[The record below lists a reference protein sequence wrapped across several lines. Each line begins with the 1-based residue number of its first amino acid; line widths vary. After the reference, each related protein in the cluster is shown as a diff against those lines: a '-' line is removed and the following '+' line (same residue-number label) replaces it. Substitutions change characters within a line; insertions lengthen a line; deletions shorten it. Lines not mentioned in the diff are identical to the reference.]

1 MDSSAPVIPRP
12 TIPAE
17 LRSEPRSEAQP
28 DAQSP
33 AHPRP
38 AWVAMS
44 FCATACLLVGSS
56 FSAAHLLNH
65 YPYATG
71 QALRYAIAAL
81 VLLTVIRFQNRTKNR
96 AAAVT
101 PANPAITT
109 TTTATKLTP
118 RNHLRIALVAA
129 TGAVGFN
136 LAILAAE
143 RSAEPAVP
151 GVVVGCSPL
160 VVAVLVPLLARRRPS
175 ARLAGA
181 ALLVVAGAAVVQGF
195 GHTTLAGL
203 AFSLLALAGEV
214 CFSLIAVPLLR
225 LISPLTLS
233 AYISLA
239 AAAESAV
246 VALGSSGLRAVQLPT
261 LPETAAL
268 LWQALPVTVLAFC
281 LWYAG
286 LRRLGPERAQLF
298 VGLMPIAAAAC
309 APALGAGSLGWAQ
322 LTGSGLVCVG
332 IVLGSSSARR
342 RANARRR
349 DT

>member
-17 LRSEPRSEAQP
+17 LRSEPPSEVRP
-28 DAQSP
+28 EAQSP
-33 AHPRP
+33 AHLRP

-71 QALRYAIAAL
+71 QALRYAIAAV
-81 VLLTVIRFQNRTKNR
+81 VLLAVIRVQNRSKNR

-101 PANPAITT
+101 
-109 TTTATKLTP
+109 TATATASKLTP
-118 RNHLRIALVAA
+118 RNYLRIALVAA

-246 VALGSSGLRAVQLPT
+246 VALGSSRLRAVQLPT
-261 LPETAAL
+261 VPETVAL

-322 LTGSGLVCVG
+322 LTGSGLVCTGV
-332 IVLGSSSARR
+332 VLGSSSARR
-342 RANARRR
+342 RATARRR

>member
-1 MDSSAPVIPRP
+1 MDSSATVVTRP
-12 TIPAE
+12 DTTPE
-17 LRSEPRSEAQP
+17 EPQTHAQ
-28 DAQSP
+28 
-33 AHPRP
+33 AHAHSRTT
-38 AWVAMS
+38 WLAMAY
-44 FCATACLLVGSS
+44 CATACLLVGSS
-56 FSAAHLLNH
+56 FSAAHLLSH

-81 VLLTVIRFQNRTKNR
+81 VLFAVIRFQDRPRSRDYAIAPSHSPAGRMTLRTWLR
-96 AAAVT
+96 VAA
-101 PANPAITT
+101 
-109 TTTATKLTP
+109 
-118 RNHLRIALVAA
+118 VAA

-160 VVAVLVPLLARRRPS
+160 VVAVLVPLLSRRRPS
-175 ARLAGA
+175 ARLASG
-181 ALLVVAGAAVVQGF
+181 ALLVVTGAAVVQGF
-195 GHTTLAGL
+195 GHTTVAGL

-225 LISPLTLS
+225 IISPMALS
-233 AYISLA
+233 AYISA
-239 AAAESAV
+239 AAALESAA
-246 VALGSSGLRAVQLPT
+246 VALASSGLSALRLPD
-261 LPETAAL
+261 LSETVAL

-309 APALGAGSLGWAQ
+309 APVLGAGALGWAQ
-322 LTGSGLVCVG
+322 VTGSGLVCTGV
-332 IVLGSSSARR
+332 VLGSSRR
-342 RANARRR
+342 RAKARRR
-349 DT
+349 DA